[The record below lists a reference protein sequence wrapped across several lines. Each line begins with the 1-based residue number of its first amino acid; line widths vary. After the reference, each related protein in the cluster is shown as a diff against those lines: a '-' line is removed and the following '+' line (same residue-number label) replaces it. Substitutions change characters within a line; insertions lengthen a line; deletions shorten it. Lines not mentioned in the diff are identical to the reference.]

1 MDLFYDLLNTP
12 TCDRRVH
19 KEVLWIISNITIGT
33 PEQINAAV
41 VHNNRY
47 ATLLTFANSDNT
59 EVTLFFETKLDQ
71 ERGHMGALQC
81 NEARH
86 A

>member
-1 MDLFYDLLNTP
+1 
-12 TCDRRVH
+12 VH

-59 EVTLFFETKLDQ
+59 EVPLLSTNKLDQ
-71 ERGHMGALQC
+71 ERGNMGALQC
-81 NEARH
+81 HEARDP
-86 A
+86 